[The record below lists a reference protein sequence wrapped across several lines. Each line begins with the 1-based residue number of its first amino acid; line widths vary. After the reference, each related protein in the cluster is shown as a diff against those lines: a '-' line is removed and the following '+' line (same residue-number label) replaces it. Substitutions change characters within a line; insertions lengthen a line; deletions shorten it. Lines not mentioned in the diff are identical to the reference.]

1 MNTIHYL
8 VFLILM
14 LPRPSPA
21 QGIVIVVNK
30 ENPISHL
37 SKEDLRRIYLGD
49 YTTWTDGSSVRIV
62 DWKTDT
68 DTRNRFYSVVM
79 KTSPAIVKR
88 KWLEKVIIGSIQ
100 PPVLI
105 FGESELM
112 EYVAAHKDAIG
123 YIGAES
129 VNAGLK
135 VILIDSMR
143 VMSTGPVR
151 K

>member
-1 MNTIHYL
+1 MNTLQYL
-8 VFLILM
+8 VFLILL
-14 LPRPSPA
+14 LPRPSTA

-37 SKEDLRRIYLGD
+37 SKQDLRRIYLGE
-49 YTTWTDGSSVRIV
+49 YTTWNNGSSVRIV

-68 DTRNRFYSVVM
+68 DIRDRFYSTVM

-100 PPVLI
+100 PPELI

-123 YIGAES
+123 YIGADKVNSS
-129 VNAGLK
+129 VK
-135 VILIDSMR
+135 VILIDSTS
-143 VMSTGPVR
+143 VMSTDSVR